1 MHQPTTWRIHALFA
15 VLLLL
20 CTSLI
25 QAQNT
30 ATDLEALELRV
41 QQSHDSIR
49 AMVEVQPEQLSRLLD
64 EIESIK
70 AAEERKFKLFNQM
83 EWGKATL
90 IGLIL
95 LGGGVLLIFG
105 IVRISENSLVDRLR
119 VRQKF
124 LKTNLS
130 RHIPEYLIGDLV
142 HEETISPMVWKNCA
156 VLQVDILENKPFDT
170 PSERIS
176 AMDNLFKACE
186 GLSQNH
192 GIIQVKNT
200 GQKIVAVCKSS
211 NLTPME
217 QANIS
222 AGCLNQLRST
232 METQADS
239 GLALKAGITY
249 GDVVAGLTKS
259 GDKTSFDIWGNPVQ
273 EVQEITR
280 SSRPGTI
287 STTKYIA
294 RSLNKSEF
302 SINEAEEGRYEL
314 WEKYRP

>member
-1 MHQPTTWRIHALFA
+1 MHQPTTWRLHALFT

-30 ATDLEALELRV
+30 TADTAELEQRI
-41 QQSHDSIR
+41 QQSQDSIR
-49 AMVEVQPEQLSRLLD
+49 AMVEVQPEQLSQLLD
-64 EIESIK
+64 EIEAIQD
-70 AAEERKFKLFNQM
+70 AEERKFNLFNQM
-83 EWGKATL
+83 EWGKSIL

-95 LGGGVLLIFG
+95 LAGGVLLIFG
-105 IVRISENSLVDRLR
+105 IVRISANNLVRRMSNREQSLKR
-119 VRQKF
+119 
-124 LKTNLS
+124 NLA
-130 RHIPEYLIGDLV
+130 RHIPEYLIKNLV

-170 PSERIS
+170 PAERIS
-176 AMDNLFKACE
+176 AMDKLFKACE

-200 GQKIVAVCKSS
+200 GQKIVAVCKAS

-232 METQADS
+232 MGTQPDS
-239 GLALKAGITY
+239 GLTLKAGITY

-259 GDKTSFDIWGNPVQ
+259 GDKTSFDIWGHPVQ

-280 SSRPGTI
+280 SSKPGTI

-314 WEKYRP
+314 

>member
-1 MHQPTTWRIHALFA
+1 MHQQGKWRLYALFV

-20 CTSLI
+20 CTTLS

-30 ATDLEALELRV
+30 TTDTAELEQRI
-41 QQSHDSIR
+41 QQSQDSIR
-49 AMVEVQPEQLSRLLD
+49 AMVEVQPEQLSQFLD
-64 EIESIK
+64 EIEAIK
-70 AAEERKFKLFNQM
+70 AAEERKFNFFNRM
-83 EWGKATL
+83 EWGKAAL

-95 LGGGVLLIFG
+95 LAGGVLLIFG
-105 IVRISENSLVDRLR
+105 IVRINTNRLVRNMSNRAQSL
-119 VRQKF
+119 K
-124 LKTNLS
+124 KNLA

-156 VLQVDILENKPFDT
+156 VLQVDILENKTFRSPD
-170 PSERIS
+170 ERIY
-176 AMDNLFKACE
+176 AMDTLFKACQ

-192 GIIQVKNT
+192 GIIQIKNT
-200 GQKIVAVCKSS
+200 GQKILAVCKASK
-211 NLTPME
+211 LTPME

-222 AGCLNQLRST
+222 AGCLNELRSAIEAQS
-232 METQADS
+232 ET
-239 GLALKAGITY
+239 GLTLKAGITY
-249 GDVVAGLTKS
+249 GDVVAGLTKG
-259 GDKTSFDIWGNPVQ
+259 GDKTSFDIWGHPVQ

-280 SSRPGTI
+280 SSKPGTI

-314 WEKYRP
+314 

>member
-1 MHQPTTWRIHALFA
+1 MHQPKTWKIHALFA

-30 ATDLEALELRV
+30 SSDPEALEQRV
-41 QQSHDSIR
+41 HQSQDSIR
-49 AMVEVQPEQLSRLLD
+49 AIVEVQPEQLSKFLD
-64 EIESIK
+64 EIEAIK
-70 AAEERKFKLFNQM
+70 AAEERRFNFFNRMEYSKLI
-83 EWGKATL
+83 L
-90 IGLIL
+90 IGLIVFA
-95 LGGGVLLIFG
+95 GFVLIGLTAVRLSANGLI
-105 IVRISENSLVDRLR
+105 DRLSKR
-119 VRQKF
+119 EQH
-124 LKTNLS
+124 LKKNLS

-156 VLQVDILENKPFDT
+156 VLQVDIIENKTFG
-170 PSERIS
+170 SAAERIS
-176 AMDNLFKACE
+176 AMDRLFKACE

-200 GQKIVAVCKSS
+200 GQKILAVCKAS

-232 METQADS
+232 METQEAS
-239 GLALKAGITY
+239 GLTLKAGITY
-249 GDVVAGLTKS
+249 GDVVAGLTKVE
-259 GDKTSFDIWGNPVQ
+259 DKSSFDIWGQPLQ
-273 EVQEITR
+273 EVQEITQA
-280 SSRPGTI
+280 SSLGAI

-294 RSLNKSEF
+294 RSLNKNEF
-302 SINEAEEGRYEL
+302 SIKEAEDGRYEL
-314 WEKYRP
+314 

>member
-1 MHQPTTWRIHALFA
+1 MHQPTTWRLHALFA

-20 CTSLI
+20 CTSLT

-30 ATDLEALELRV
+30 TTDPAELEQRI
-41 QQSHDSIR
+41 QQSQDSIR
-49 AMVEVQPEQLSRLLD
+49 AMVEVQPEQLRQLLD
-64 EIESIK
+64 EIEAIK
-70 AAEERKFKLFNQM
+70 DAEERKFNLFNQM

-95 LGGGVLLIFG
+95 LAVGVLLIFG
-105 IVRISENSLVDRLR
+105 IVRISENNLVRKMSNREQSLKR
-119 VRQKF
+119 
-124 LKTNLS
+124 NLA
-130 RHIPEYLIGDLV
+130 RHIPEYLIKNLV

-156 VLQVDILENKPFDT
+156 VMQVDILENKPFNT
-170 PSERIS
+170 PAERIS

-200 GQKIVAVCKSS
+200 GQKIVAVCKAS

-232 METQADS
+232 METQPDS
-239 GLALKAGITY
+239 GLILKAGITY

-259 GDKTSFDIWGNPVQ
+259 GDKTSFDIWGHPVQ

-280 SSRPGTI
+280 STKSGTI

-314 WEKYRP
+314 

>member
-192 GIIQVKNT
+192 GIMQVKNT
-200 GQKIVAVCKSS
+200 GQKIVAVCKAS

-222 AGCLNQLRST
+222 AACLNQLRST
-232 METQADS
+232 IETQAHS
-239 GLALKAGITY
+239 ALTLKAGITY

-259 GDKTSFDIWGNPVQ
+259 GDKTSFDIWGHPVQ

-280 SSRPGTI
+280 SSKPGTI

-294 RSLNKSEF
+294 RSLNKGEF

-314 WEKYRP
+314 

>member
-1 MHQPTTWRIHALFA
+1 MHQPTTWRLHALFA

-30 ATDLEALELRV
+30 TTDTEELEQRI
-41 QQSHDSIR
+41 QQSQDSIR
-49 AMVEVQPEQLSRLLD
+49 AMVEVQPEQLSQFLA
-64 EIESIK
+64 EIEAIK
-70 AAEERKFKLFNQM
+70 GAEERKFNLFNQM
-83 EWGKATL
+83 EWSKTTL

-95 LGGGVLLIFG
+95 LAGGVLLIFG
-105 IVRISENSLVDRLR
+105 IVRISENNLVRKMSDREQSLKR
-119 VRQKF
+119 
-124 LKTNLS
+124 NLA
-130 RHIPEYLIGDLV
+130 RHIPEYLINKLV

-176 AMDNLFKACE
+176 AMDNLFRACE

-232 METQADS
+232 MQTQPDS
-239 GLALKAGITY
+239 GLTLKAGITY

-259 GDKTSFDIWGNPVQ
+259 GDKTSFDIWGHPVQ

-280 SSRPGTI
+280 SSKPGTI

-294 RSLNKSEF
+294 RALNKSKF

-314 WEKYRP
+314 

>member
-1 MHQPTTWRIHALFA
+1 MHQLTTWRLHALFA

-30 ATDLEALELRV
+30 ATNPEALELRV
-41 QQSHDSIR
+41 QKSQDSIR
-49 AMVEVQPEQLSRLLD
+49 AMVEVQPEQLNKFLA
-64 EIESIK
+64 EIEAIK

-95 LGGGVLLIFG
+95 LAGGVLLIFG
-105 IVRISENSLVDRLR
+105 IVRISENRLVDRLT
-119 VRQKF
+119 VRQQF

-130 RHIPEYLIGDLV
+130 RHIPEYLIDDLV

-176 AMDNLFKACE
+176 AMENLFKACE
-186 GLSQNH
+186 VLSQNH

-222 AGCLNQLRST
+222 AGCLNQLRSSI
-232 METQADS
+232 ETQADS
-239 GLALKAGITY
+239 SLALKAGITY

-259 GDKTSFDIWGNPVQ
+259 GDKTSFDIWGHPVQ

-314 WEKYRP
+314 

>member
-124 LKTNLS
+124 LKANLS

-142 HEETISPMVWKNCA
+142 HEATISPMVWKNCA

-186 GLSQNH
+186 ALSQNH

-259 GDKTSFDIWGNPVQ
+259 GDKTSFDIWGYPVQ

-314 WEKYRP
+314 

>member
-1 MHQPTTWRIHALFA
+1 MHQPTTWRLHALFA

-30 ATDLEALELRV
+30 TTDTAELEQRV
-41 QQSHDSIR
+41 QQSQDSIR
-49 AMVEVQPEQLSRLLD
+49 AMVEVQPEQLSRFLD
-64 EIESIK
+64 EIEAIK
-70 AAEERKFKLFNQM
+70 AAEESKFNLFNQM
-83 EWGKATL
+83 EWGKAIL

-95 LGGGVLLIFG
+95 LAGGVLLIFG
-105 IVRISENSLVDRLR
+105 IVKISENRLVNRLTDR
-119 VRQKF
+119 QQF
-124 LKTNLS
+124 LQRNLA
-130 RHIPEYLIGDLV
+130 RHIPEYLINDLV

-176 AMDNLFKACE
+176 AMDHLFRACE

-200 GQKIVAVCKSS
+200 GQKIVAVCKAS

-232 METQADS
+232 METQAHS
-239 GLALKAGITY
+239 GLTLKAGITY

-259 GDKTSFDIWGNPVQ
+259 GDKTSFDIWGHPVQ

-280 SSRPGTI
+280 SSKPGTI

-314 WEKYRP
+314 

>member
-200 GQKIVAVCKSS
+200 GHKIVAVCKSS

-314 WEKYRP
+314 

>member
-176 AMDNLFKACE
+176 AMDNLFKECE
-186 GLSQNH
+186 ALSQNH

-259 GDKTSFDIWGNPVQ
+259 GNKTSFDIWGHPVQ

-314 WEKYRP
+314 

>member
-1 MHQPTTWRIHALFA
+1 MHQPTTWKIHALFA

-30 ATDLEALELRV
+30 TSDPEALEQRV
-41 QQSHDSIR
+41 QQSQDSIR
-49 AMVEVQPEQLSRLLD
+49 AMVEVQPAQLSKFLD
-64 EIESIK
+64 EIEAIK
-70 AAEERKFKLFNQM
+70 AAEERRFNFFNRMELSKLV
-83 EWGKATL
+83 L
-90 IGLIL
+90 IGLIVFA
-95 LGGGVLLIFG
+95 GFVLIGLTAVRLSANGLI
-105 IVRISENSLVDRLR
+105 DRLSKR
-119 VRQKF
+119 EQH
-124 LKTNLS
+124 LKKNLS

-156 VLQVDILENKPFDT
+156 VLQVDIIENITF
-170 PSERIS
+170 SSAAERIS
-176 AMDNLFKACE
+176 AMDKLFKACE

-200 GQKIVAVCKSS
+200 GQKIVAVCKAS

-232 METQADS
+232 MEAESET
-239 GLALKAGITY
+239 GLTLKAGITY
-249 GDVVAGLTKS
+249 GDVVAGLTKG
-259 GDKTSFDIWGNPVQ
+259 GDKTSFDIWGHPVQ
-273 EVQEITR
+273 EVQEMTR
-280 SSRPGTI
+280 SSKPGAI

-294 RSLNKSEF
+294 RSLNKNEF
-302 SINEAEEGRYEL
+302 SIKKAEEGRYEL
-314 WEKYRP
+314 

>member
-200 GQKIVAVCKSS
+200 GHKIMAVCKSS

-259 GDKTSFDIWGNPVQ
+259 GNKTSFDIWGHPVQ

-314 WEKYRP
+314 

>member
-259 GDKTSFDIWGNPVQ
+259 GNKTSFDIWGHPVQ

-314 WEKYRP
+314 

>member
-41 QQSHDSIR
+41 QQSQDSIR
-49 AMVEVQPEQLSRLLD
+49 AMVEVQPKQLSRLLD

-105 IVRISENSLVDRLR
+105 IVRISENRLVDRLTD
-119 VRQKF
+119 RQQF

-314 WEKYRP
+314 

>member
-259 GDKTSFDIWGNPVQ
+259 GNKTSFDIWGHPVQ

-302 SINEAEEGRYEL
+302 SINESEEGRYEL
-314 WEKYRP
+314 

>member
-314 WEKYRP
+314 

>member
-1 MHQPTTWRIHALFA
+1 
-15 VLLLL
+15 
-20 CTSLI
+20 
-25 QAQNT
+25 
-30 ATDLEALELRV
+30 
-41 QQSHDSIR
+41 
-49 AMVEVQPEQLSRLLD
+49 
-64 EIESIK
+64 
-70 AAEERKFKLFNQM
+70 
-83 EWGKATL
+83 
-90 IGLIL
+90 
-95 LGGGVLLIFG
+95 
-105 IVRISENSLVDRLR
+105 
-119 VRQKF
+119 
-124 LKTNLS
+124 
-130 RHIPEYLIGDLV
+130 
-142 HEETISPMVWKNCA
+142 MVWKNCA

-259 GDKTSFDIWGNPVQ
+259 GDKTSFDIWGYPVQ

-314 WEKYRP
+314 

>member
-1 MHQPTTWRIHALFA
+1 MQQLTTWKLHALFV

-20 CTSLI
+20 CTSLTK
-25 QAQNT
+25 AQNT
-30 ATDLEALELRV
+30 TNDPAVLEQRI
-41 QQSHDSIR
+41 QQSQDSIR
-49 AMVEVQPEQLSRLLD
+49 AMVEVQPEQLSKFLA
-64 EIESIK
+64 EIEAIK
-70 AAEERKFKLFNQM
+70 AAEERKFNFFNRMEFSKLI
-83 EWGKATL
+83 L
-90 IGLIL
+90 IGLIVFAGFVL
-95 LGGGVLLIFG
+95 LGLTAVRVSANGLI
-105 IVRISENSLVDRLR
+105 DRLSKR
-119 VRQKF
+119 EQD
-124 LKTNLS
+124 LKKNLS

-156 VLQVDILENKPFDT
+156 VLQVEILENKSFDT

-176 AMDNLFKACE
+176 AMDNLYKACE

-200 GQKIVAVCKSS
+200 GQKIVAVCKASK
-211 NLTPME
+211 LTPME

-222 AGCLNQLRST
+222 AGCLNQLRCT
-232 METQADS
+232 MEAQADS
-239 GLALKAGITY
+239 GLTLKAGLTY

-259 GDKTSFDIWGNPVQ
+259 GDKTSFDIWGYPVQ

-280 SSRPGTI
+280 YSKPGTI

-302 SINEAEEGRYEL
+302 SISEVEGGRYEL